1 MPKTLPLLFSAA
13 LLLCSCVTSGPNA
26 VRRET
31 GAYNRSIVD
40 TQNRQLLLNVVRHKY
55 RDVPYFLG
63 VNSITSS
70 KSTGF
75 SAKFGGSVSTGNEGP
90 GFGFEHNDGPTISYT
105 PLQGEEFLKSVLA
118 PIPPESLLVLMQSGW
133 SSERVLG
140 ICAERIN
147 GLDNAASA
155 SGPTP
160 TYVPRYRDF
169 QRAMELI
176 RKLQLKGEIFAGAG
190 EGEGEVY
197 IQLDDDA
204 MGSREVKELQ
214 QLLKLSPNTTTFRLT
229 TDFRD
234 PENGELAI
242 RTRSISSILFFLS
255 HNVETPAPHIE
266 KGLTTVTT
274 TPDGEE
280 FDWNDLSGDF
290 LRIHSSQTPPTKAFV
305 SVPYRGW
312 WFYIKD
318 NDLNS
323 KSTFLLLTQLFNLQA
338 GQTRSVSPTLTIPVR
353 GG

>member
-1 MPKTLPLLFSAA
+1 MPKALPLLLSAA
-13 LLLCSCVTSGPNA
+13 LILCSCVTSGPNA

-40 TQNRQLLLNVVRHKY
+40 TQNRQLLLNLVRHKY

-75 SAKFGGSVSTGNEGP
+75 SAKFGGSVSTANEGA
-90 GFGFEHNDGPTISYT
+90 GFGFEHNDGPTISYA
-105 PLQGEEFLKSVLA
+105 PLQGEDFLKSVLA
-118 PIPPESLLVLMQSGW
+118 PIPAESLLVLMQSGW

-140 ICAERIN
+140 MCAERIN
-147 GLDNAASA
+147 GLDNASSA

-160 TYVPRYRDF
+160 TYVPRYREF
-169 QRAMELI
+169 QRAMELL
-176 RKLQLKGEIFAGAG
+176 RQLQLNDEIFAG
-190 EGEGEVY
+190 EEEGEVY
-197 IQLDDDA
+197 IEIAADA
-204 MGSREVKELQ
+204 LGTAEVKELQ
-214 QLLKLSPNTTTFRLT
+214 QLLNVPPNITTFRLT
-229 TDFRD
+229 HDFRGARQD
-234 PENGELAI
+234 QLAI

-255 HNVETPAPHIE
+255 HNVETPEPHAE
-266 KGLTTVTT
+266 QGLTTITKT
-274 TPDGEE
+274 RSGEA
-280 FDWNDLSGDF
+280 FDWDQLSGDF
-290 LRIHSSQTPPTKAFV
+290 LRVHTSQTPPTKAFV

-338 GQTRSVSPTLTIPVR
+338 GQNHSVSPTLTIPVR